1 VKLGPRLPLL
11 FALVATLN
19 AQILPRILKPR
30 EDRKQ
35 EREAPE
41 LPKEP
46 PAVAVADTRNL
57 VFEASP
63 LRAGGLLT
71 GQAHKAL
78 QWVLKRGRPVVH
90 LRAFVAGTGDV
101 RRVQAI
107 VSEVFTERRMPL
119 PSLTV
124 LETGPLALEGAQVL
138 FEATEVDR
146 HAVNPGGLAFVAGQG
161 ATDGPQAI
169 ARVRSVVRAAGA
181 ASEDV
186 LRVTCFLS
194 RIDGSVEARRAAFRE
209 FPKAAVTVVQRLRA
223 PEEDGAVCEA
233 VARLRQAPPGG
244 VELSPEAALIGPQR
258 VALTGGQLA
267 FGFEEADARLA
278 FERLGKSLEQ
288 VRASYD
294 GLAVARLYSLSR
306 PIGELARK
314 AAAPFFTGRAA
325 PAATVLPVEGLP
337 SIDATF
343 AVEAV
348 AVLPGAR

>member
-1 VKLGPRLPLL
+1 M
-11 FALVATLN
+11 
-19 AQILPRILKPR
+19 LPRILKPR

-35 EREAPE
+35 ERDEAPE

-71 GQAHKAL
+71 EQARQAL
-78 QWVLKRGRPVVH
+78 KWVVGRGRPVVH

-107 VSEVFTERRMPL
+107 VSEIFPERRMPL

-161 ATDGPQAI
+161 ATDGPQSI
-169 ARVRSVVRAAGA
+169 ARVRGVVQAAGA
-181 ASEDV
+181 TPEDV

-194 RIDGSVEARRAAFRE
+194 RMDGSVEVRRAANRE
-209 FPKAAVTVVQRLRA
+209 FPRAAVTIVQRLRA
-223 PEEDGAVCEA
+223 AEEDGAVCEA

-244 VELSPEAALIGPQR
+244 YELRPEAALIGPRR

-267 FGFEEADARLA
+267 FGFEETDARLA

-288 VRASYD
+288 VQASYD

-314 AAAPFFTGRAA
+314 AAAGFFSSQAA
-325 PAATVLPVEGLP
+325 PATVLPVEGLP
-337 SIDATF
+337 SMDATF
-343 AVEAV
+343 AVEVV
-348 AVLPGAR
+348 AVLPGVR